1 MQQPNET
8 KEFKSIP
15 RVVLLLL
22 LMAALTACGSVAKV
36 NDNQLAEIVKA
47 SKQANVSGFIVES
60 DGATPVYN
68 ATIAV
73 LGKRAEAFIKR
84 AETAQPCI
92 SPAKP
97 NINFVCSK
105 ADGSFNLDVSQ
116 IREFPVTISI
126 ERDDEIQE
134 IALTEKDIRN
144 NLGAIAMTP
153 EPANVKEKVAVVMD
167 FYNPIKEVQKFI
179 SQNQGDTQ
187 AVALQLMTEYQNL
200 FQINSKDSEVSY
212 PSFYSL
218 FVDGDNDGKAD
229 IFNYDVV
236 YINSRQQSD
245 ISLLDETLREKLLDF
260 LTNGGN
266 LQITEWTVELEQEE
280 PSLDQYI

>member
-1 MQQPNET
+1 MQRQNERQ
-8 KEFKSIP
+8 EIKSIP

-22 LMAALTACGSVAKV
+22 LMAALSACGSVAKV
-36 NDNQLAEIVKA
+36 SDTQLGQI
-47 SKQANVSGFIVES
+47 SKSGKQTQVSGFVVES

-68 ATIAV
+68 ATIAL
-73 LGKRAEAFIKR
+73 LGKRAESFIQR
-84 AETAQPCI
+84 AEPMQPCI

-116 IREFPVTISI
+116 IQEFPVRISI
-126 ERDDEIQE
+126 EKEDEIQE
-134 IALTEKDIRN
+134 ISLSEQDLKN
-144 NLGAIAMTP
+144 GLGSIAISLQPSIT
-153 EPANVKEKVAVVMD
+153 KEKVAVVMD
-167 FYNPIKEVQKFI
+167 FYNPIKEIQKFVRE
-179 SQNQGDTQ
+179 NDGDSQ
-187 AVALQLMTEYQNL
+187 AVTLQLMNEYQDL
-200 FQINSKDSEVSY
+200 FQISNDESDVTY

-218 FVDGDNDGKAD
+218 FVDADKNGEAD

-245 ISLLDETLREKLLDF
+245 ISLLDESLRAKLLDYISR
-260 LTNGGN
+260 GGN
-266 LQITEWTVELEQEE
+266 LHVTEWTVELEQE